1 MRQTVES
8 VYIEPDVARYIV
20 ALTQAT
26 RTESQI
32 SVGASPRASLALLKL
47 SRARA
52 AIEGRDFVIP
62 DDVKFTVKEVF
73 IHRLLLKPD
82 MWAMGRAV
90 EGVVEAIVRSVPVP
104 KVD

>member
-1 MRQTVES
+1 
-8 VYIEPDVARYIV
+8 
-20 ALTQAT
+20 
-26 RTESQI
+26 
-32 SVGASPRASLALLKL
+32 LLKL

-62 DDVKFTVKEVF
+62 DDVKCTVKEVF

-82 MWAMGRAV
+82 MWAMGRTV
-90 EGVVEAIVRSVPVP
+90 KEVVEAIVRSVPVP